1 MNGFE
6 IDKIKR
12 LLSDKRKIVIIPH
25 KNPDGDAIGSS
36 TALKYYLDNFNHNVD
51 IISPNQFPE
60 FLKWM
65 DPNNII
71 KIFDENEKYSQKII
85 DAELIFTLDFN
96 NLVRISGMKEYV
108 EKSNA
113 KIIMIDH
120 HEEPSNYAD
129 FMYSEPKMS
138 STCEMIYHFIEKM
151 GDVDKIDKNISKSL
165 YAGIMTDTG
174 SFKFP
179 STTELTHLVISN
191 LLKTGIS
198 HSDIHNHIYD
208 NNKFER
214 VQLLSFA
221 LSKIKII
228 ENLNTCYISLSQ
240 KELNKFNYEK
250 GDTEGIVNYGLSI
263 KNIKFAVI
271 FMENSNDNVIRISL
285 RSRGD
290 FDVNQ
295 FSKNIFGGGG
305 HKNAAGAI
313 SKKSLDNTIN
323 YFLDSLKNYKE
334 SLKSKHI

>member
-1 MNGFE
+1 MNESE

-51 IISPNQFPE
+51 IISPNKFPE

-71 KIFDENEKYSQKII
+71 KIFDEDEKYSQKII

-151 GDVDKIDKNISKSL
+151 GDVDKIDKNISRSL

-323 YFLDSLKNYKE
+323 YFLNSLKNYKE

>member
-1 MNGFE
+1 MNESE

-12 LLSDKRKIVIIPH
+12 FLSKKRKIVIIPH

-71 KIFDENEKYSQKII
+71 KIFDEDEKYSQKII

-129 FMYSEPKMS
+129 FIYSEPKMS

>member
-1 MNGFE
+1 MNGSE

-12 LLSDKRKIVIIPH
+12 ILSDKRKIVIIPH

-36 TALKYYLDNFNHNVD
+36 TAVKYYLDNFNHNVD

-71 KIFDENEKYSQKII
+71 KIFNENEKYSQKII

-96 NLVRISGMKEYV
+96 NLVRISVMKEYV

-151 GDVDKIDKNISKSL
+151 GDVDKIDKNISRSL

-334 SLKSKHI
+334 SLKSKHL

>member
-1 MNGFE
+1 MNRSE
-6 IDKIKR
+6 IVKIKR

-151 GDVDKIDKNISKSL
+151 GDVDKINKNISRSL

-228 ENLNTCYISLSQ
+228 ENIYYSFKVRFC
-240 KELNKFNYEK
+240 
-250 GDTEGIVNYGLSI
+250 
-263 KNIKFAVI
+263 
-271 FMENSNDNVIRISL
+271 
-285 RSRGD
+285 SR
-290 FDVNQ
+290 
-295 FSKNIFGGGG
+295 
-305 HKNAAGAI
+305 
-313 SKKSLDNTIN
+313 
-323 YFLDSLKNYKE
+323 
-334 SLKSKHI
+334 

>member
-313 SKKSLDNTIN
+313 SKRSLDNTID

-334 SLKSKHI
+334 LLKSKHI

>member
-71 KIFDENEKYSQKII
+71 KIFDEDEKYSQKII

-151 GDVDKIDKNISKSL
+151 GDVDKIDKNISRSL

-198 HSDIHNHIYD
+198 HSDIHNNIYD

>member
-1 MNGFE
+1 MNESE

-36 TALKYYLDNFNHNVD
+36 TALKYYLDNFNHDVD

-60 FLKWM
+60 FLKCM

-151 GDVDKIDKNISKSL
+151 GDVDKIDKNISRSL

-323 YFLDSLKNYKE
+323 YFLD
-334 SLKSKHI
+334 

>member
-1 MNGFE
+1 MNGSE

-51 IISPNQFPE
+51 IISPNKFPE

-71 KIFDENEKYSQKII
+71 KIFDEDEKYSQKII

-151 GDVDKIDKNISKSL
+151 GDVDKIDKNISRSL

>member
-71 KIFDENEKYSQKII
+71 KIFDEDEKYSQKII

-96 NLVRISGMKEYV
+96 NLVRISGMKKYV

-129 FMYSEPKMS
+129 FIYSEPKMS

>member
-12 LLSDKRKIVIIPH
+12 LLSDKRRIVIIPH

-71 KIFDENEKYSQKII
+71 KIFDEDEKYSQKII

-129 FMYSEPKMS
+129 FIYSEPKMS

-151 GDVDKIDKNISKSL
+151 GDVDKIDKNISRSL

>member
-1 MNGFE
+1 MNESE

-71 KIFDENEKYSQKII
+71 KIFDEDEKYSQKII

-151 GDVDKIDKNISKSL
+151 GDVDKIDKNISRSL

-208 NNKFER
+208 SNKFER

>member
-1 MNGFE
+1 MNGSE

-71 KIFDENEKYSQKII
+71 KIFDEDEKYSQKII

>member
-1 MNGFE
+1 MNGSE

-71 KIFDENEKYSQKII
+71 KIFDEDEKYSQKII

-108 EKSNA
+108 KKSNA

-151 GDVDKIDKNISKSL
+151 GDVDKIDKNISRSL

-198 HSDIHNHIYD
+198 HSDIHNYIYD

>member
-1 MNGFE
+1 MNDIE
-6 IDKIKR
+6 IGKVKK
-12 LLSDKRKIVIIPH
+12 LLSVKRKIIIIPH

-71 KIFDENEKYSQKII
+71 KIFNENEKYSQKII

-151 GDVDKIDKNISKSL
+151 GDVDKIDKNISRSL

>member
-71 KIFDENEKYSQKII
+71 KIFDEDEKYSQKII

-108 EKSNA
+108 KKSNA

-151 GDVDKIDKNISKSL
+151 GDVDKIDKNISRSL

-198 HSDIHNHIYD
+198 HSRGTRICIN
-208 NNKFER
+208 R
-214 VQLLSFA
+214 
-221 LSKIKII
+221 KI
-228 ENLNTCYISLSQ
+228 Q
-240 KELNKFNYEK
+240 KLVKCLYRE
-250 GDTEGIVNYGLSI
+250 
-263 KNIKFAVI
+263 
-271 FMENSNDNVIRISL
+271 
-285 RSRGD
+285 
-290 FDVNQ
+290 
-295 FSKNIFGGGG
+295 
-305 HKNAAGAI
+305 
-313 SKKSLDNTIN
+313 
-323 YFLDSLKNYKE
+323 
-334 SLKSKHI
+334 